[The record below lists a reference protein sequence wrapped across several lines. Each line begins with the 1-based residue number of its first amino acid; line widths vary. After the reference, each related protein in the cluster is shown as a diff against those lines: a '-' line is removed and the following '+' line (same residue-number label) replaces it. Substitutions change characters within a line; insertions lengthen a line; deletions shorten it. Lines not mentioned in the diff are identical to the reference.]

1 VPLISIIICTRDR
14 PGLLAV
20 TLDHVAALLPPLR
33 AAWEL
38 IVVDNG
44 SDPATATTV
53 ANRVGEMPVRLLR
66 EPEPGLSH
74 ARNRAL
80 EAASGDWLVFT
91 DDDVAVP
98 PTWLRSYEAAFEAN
112 PDAAFWGG
120 PIRAEVDGMSD
131 DVLAPYRAAVHG
143 ALVHL
148 EPDFGPCCQF
158 ATGWGFPFGANM
170 AFARRHLDGFR
181 FDPRLGRK
189 PGGPI
194 QIGEE
199 TQLIDMLLRTGR
211 HGVWLPENRVI
222 HHTDRKR
229 LRASYLRRFY
239 YQVGWLLAQAEAET
253 VDGAS
258 RMRDVVDRIARYRRF
273 DLRWRQPLAERL
285 AALRDRAIDLGYR
298 DGFREARRLDRT
310 GVRKRIAGARHA

>member
-1 VPLISIIICTRDR
+1 MCPFDDVDPLAWH
-14 PGLLAV
+14 GLIE
-20 TLDHVAALLPPLR
+20 R
-33 AAWEL
+33 GRER
-38 IVVDNG
+38 G
-44 SDPATATTV
+44 SVHAEQVTTV
-53 ANRVGEMPVRLLR
+53 LR
-66 EPEPGLSH
+66 DIEQPSF
-74 ARNRAL
+74 AI
-80 EAASGDWLVFT
+80 
-91 DDDVAVP
+91 
-98 PTWLRSYEAAFEAN
+98 N
-112 PDAAFWGG
+112 PDHLAHT
-120 PIRAEVDGMSD
+120 VQLDDGR
-131 DVLAPYRAAVHG
+131 VL
-143 ALVHL
+143 
-148 EPDFGPCCQF
+148 
-158 ATGWGFPFGANM
+158 TGIL
-170 AFARRHLDGFR
+170 RHRND
-181 FDPRLGRK
+181 
-189 PGGPI
+189 
-194 QIGEE
+194 Q

-298 DGFREARRLDRT
+298 DGFREARRLNRP